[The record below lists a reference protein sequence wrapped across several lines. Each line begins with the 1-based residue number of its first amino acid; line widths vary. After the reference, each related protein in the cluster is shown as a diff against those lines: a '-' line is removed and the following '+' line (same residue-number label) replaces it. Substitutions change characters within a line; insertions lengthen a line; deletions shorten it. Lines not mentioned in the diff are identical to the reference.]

1 MSLHSNVSGTVFTRA
16 PAATDKYVPELDGIR
31 AIAIAFVVTAHYQL
45 VPVSVPGG
53 FGVTLFFF
61 LSGYL
66 ITTLFFSEYQATRD
80 VFIPLFYLRRWIRL
94 TPPLVIMVVISIIFF
109 RVSRVGAD
117 GTSVPLGTTMAAL
130 FYYTNYYDLAWGMD
144 PYKVIPFGV
153 CWSLAIEEHFYLLW
167 PLVIKFFIKYP
178 AELAVG
184 IAVACATVL
193 VWRGIAHWGLGLS
206 AEYTGMATDTRIDA
220 ILYGA
225 LLRVLFESQWR
236 AAAVSILM
244 NRAVRILGI
253 LILLLSFAIRNE
265 GFRETIRYSLQGLA
279 LMPLFTTV
287 LLDRPDNLSRK
298 LLSAPPMVLIGRLSY
313 SIYLFHLPART
324 PGEVIFGSPYSI
336 GTILSGLIITGV
348 VAYTLLIFVERPL
361 GKLRHRLRRKES
373 GVAAVKPLIP
383 QQLSMAPGFSSVAQ
397 ENSPVWRAGD
407 QP

>member
-236 AAAVSILM
+236 AVAVSILM
-244 NRAVRILGI
+244 NSSRSDPRDPH
-253 LILLLSFAIRNE
+253 SFALL
-265 GFRETIRYSLQGLA
+265 RYSQRGFSRDHPVLA
-279 LMPLFTTV
+279 SGSGVDAPV
-287 LLDRPDNLSRK
+287 HDRPAGPAGQFVPQAAFRAANGSHRPVELLHLS
-298 LLSAPPMVLIGRLSY
+298 LSSARPDAWRGDLRLS
-313 SIYLFHLPART
+313 I
-324 PGEVIFGSPYSI
+324 
-336 GTILSGLIITGV
+336 
-348 VAYTLLIFVERPL
+348 
-361 GKLRHRLRRKES
+361 
-373 GVAAVKPLIP
+373 
-383 QQLSMAPGFSSVAQ
+383 
-397 ENSPVWRAGD
+397 
-407 QP
+407 